1 MKYSLSWKNRLGHS
15 LGSLEIFRPETNL
28 DLVASNGLDPC
39 IALGSES
46 RILFP
51 ASSKPCIASIRCL
64 VMLLTLIKNEN
75 LDVIIV
81 HKQHF
86 LSIFLSFLWQT

>member
-15 LGSLEIFRPETNL
+15 LGFLEIFRPETNL

-39 IALGSES
+39 ITLGSAS

-51 ASSKPCIASIRCL
+51 SLSKPCIASIRSL

-75 LDVIIV
+75 LDVRIV

-86 LSIFLSFLWQT
+86 